1 MPPVSSLTAC
11 GAENSAPT
19 AAGANTAPTQ
29 SNNVIHYFA
38 EMTLQG
44 GLKAFFQNIVI
55 GKTTVF
61 FNIISH
67 IVSVKVREL
76 GMEQ

>member
-1 MPPVSSLTAC
+1 MPPVSNLTAY
-11 GAENSAPT
+11 GVENTAP
-19 AAGANTAPTQ
+19 AAAVANTAPTQ
-29 SNNVIHYFA
+29 SNDGMPYFA
-38 EMTLQG
+38 EMTLQR

-61 FNIISH
+61 FNIIPH